1 MPGALDGIKIL
12 EFTEIIAGPFG
23 GMLLADMGADV
34 IKVEPPWGDPWRHAF
49 PIEPGESK
57 TFMSL
62 NRGKRSLP
70 LDLTKQEGRDVV
82 YRLIPDMDAV
92 IINYRPDV
100 PYNLGIDYET
110 LSGDKSPSHILREH
124 RLRAQRAP

>member
-49 PIEPGESK
+49 PIEPG
-57 TFMSL
+57 
-62 NRGKRSLP
+62 
-70 LDLTKQEGRDVV
+70 
-82 YRLIPDMDAV
+82 
-92 IINYRPDV
+92 
-100 PYNLGIDYET
+100 
-110 LSGDKSPSHILREH
+110 
-124 RLRAQRAP
+124 RARHS